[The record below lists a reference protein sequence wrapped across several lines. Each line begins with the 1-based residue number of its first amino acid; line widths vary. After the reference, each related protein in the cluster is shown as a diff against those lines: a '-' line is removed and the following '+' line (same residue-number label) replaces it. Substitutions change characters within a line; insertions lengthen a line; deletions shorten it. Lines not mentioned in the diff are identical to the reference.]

1 MNLEPESLTPMAL
14 DPLVDVCPP
23 NGLVIASQECLMSPI
38 LLYSPTVQHFG
49 KKNDF
54 TPGGLVRASW
64 LPTVDW
70 LL

>member
-38 LLYSPTVQHFG
+38 LLYFPTS
-49 KKNDF
+49 NILA
-54 TPGGLVRASW
+54 GGTSSTELRVSW
-64 LPTVDW
+64 VTRLLTVDW
-70 LL
+70 LM